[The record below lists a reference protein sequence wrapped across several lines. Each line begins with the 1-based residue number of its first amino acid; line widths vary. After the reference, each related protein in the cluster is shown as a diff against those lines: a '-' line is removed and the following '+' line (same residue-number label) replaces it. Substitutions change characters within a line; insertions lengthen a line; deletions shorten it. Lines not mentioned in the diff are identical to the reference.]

1 MKSKFRTDVGE
12 VEIIRAVKKHGAH
25 DQKTHAGGRGGG
37 GSVNTYDDEKAT
49 RLQEESSKAWKAR
62 REIEKKVTGREM
74 GSLSSAEYDAL
85 SSEDKKKWDT
95 LKAQEDALDQERSD
109 MRDDFL
115 DNAITMK
122 SGNHPNDSDFG
133 FDDPELEKIR
143 DEYVVPDELT
153 LKTNASLRKT
163 GRVTT
168 KVQRFDKMVEA
179 GEVDQPTKVF
189 RGAALSAEQT
199 GKLTPGTSFID
210 RGFQSTDYT
219 LSGAEAYLDGRH
231 KSIGGEKVMF
241 EYTLQPGLNA
251 VNVGY
256 GEIVLQRGAKVS
268 ITGVAKKGDL
278 TVVQAEVSKP

>member
-1 MKSKFRTDVGE
+1 MAKFITQEGE
-12 VEIIRAVKKHGAH
+12 VEIIRAVKKHGSH

-37 GSVNTYDDEKAT
+37 GSVNSFDDDKAN
-49 RLQEESSKAWKAR
+49 RLQEESSKAWTAR
-62 REIEKKVTGREM
+62 RELEKKVTGRDM
-74 GSLSSAEYDAL
+74 GSLNRAEYDAL
-85 SSEDKKKWDT
+85 SPADKKKWDA
-95 LKAQEDALDQERSD
+95 LKKQEDALDQERSD
-109 MRDDFL
+109 MRDEFL

-153 LKTNASLRKT
+153 LKTNAGLRRT

-189 RGAALSAEQT
+189 RGAALPAEQT
-199 GKLTPGTSFID
+199 AKLTPGTTFID

-219 LSGAEAYLDGRH
+219 LSGAEGYLNSRH
-231 KSIGGEKVMF
+231 RDIGGEKVMF